1 MNAAD
6 RFPNLKHR
14 SFRSANLRGANF
26 SGVNLR
32 GVDFTDAILDGADLS
47 HADLR
52 GTIFRRSSLIGAN
65 LYQIKAGI
73 SNRNSL
79 VLQIILFILAVL
91 LGLLAGFV
99 GSAIAGLVLNES
111 KVLAPY
117 QEIEFWLS
125 WGRIS
130 ALLAIN
136 CGVIYSSSIILL
148 KNPIMAVL
156 GGVSSVIILGTIL
169 AFIVIYAC
177 APTGK
182 SWEFVGQMV
191 VAVEGASTMTT
202 FQIIFVTIGLAIIT
216 NILKTDRQ
224 TLVATIIGVVIA
236 VASATRAEGSLY
248 LQVGIVII
256 SSMVIY
262 LALLMGKQSR
272 LESQNYPFIRN
283 ISTDIATHYGTCFVD
298 ANLSNANLE
307 YACLTN
313 TNFSRSKLICTNF
326 YGARQLNSAKVNR
339 TILMNPL
346 VRELLVNHQG
356 SNCNYSGCDLHGA
369 YLVGSDLINAD
380 FTGTNLSESNLKNAR
395 LDRANLTRI
404 FAVGA
409 NLQGANLT
417 GACIADWSIDRT
429 TELDDII
436 CEYVYLKSPG
446 EDRNPASGIFSA
458 GDFTQLFQQIWNTI
472 DLIFHE
478 GIDWA
483 SFGTAWQ
490 QIQIENDGIPLAIHS
505 IERKGEGTILVKVEV
520 PQDFDKARLHE
531 SFDRSYQLLLS
542 SIEDRH
548 RTELTGRDRELAIYK
563 EQQDRSYQIL
573 QSLVAPPPIAAK
585 LDRVVTIKLGTRDID
600 RNLAVTVEIGDR
612 GHNPHASVTGILT
625 CEDDVI
631 AAYHNWQTVYR
642 QHLNSATRIDIPSQ
656 QNTNLKQLERF
667 SDAEAMPTNKCL
679 LTSQTL
685 KQEIN
690 QWLDSSGFKPVR
702 ELMLQELHPTESIQI
717 VLQTDELSIRQLPF
731 QLWSFF
737 DRFTHAEISIASNN
751 YRSITNHKLSN
762 KNITILSIFG
772 SSAGLDLELDRQ
784 SLTKIPNAS
793 VEFSIEPTRQIL
805 NDKLWERPWDIIF
818 FAGHSA
824 SNPNLAT
831 GHLQINPTDK
841 LTIPELKYALERS
854 IETGLKLVILNSC
867 DSLGLAAELISIQL
881 PQAIVMREPVPD
893 IIAQQFLKNFLT
905 AFASGLPLYRAV
917 RSAREQLQG
926 LEDTYPCASWLPVI
940 CQNPAEI

>member
-1 MNAAD
+1 MNSAD
-6 RFPNLKHR
+6 RSPNLQHR

-26 SGVNLR
+26 SGVNLS

-52 GTIFRRSSLIGAN
+52 GTIFRRSSLIGTN
-65 LYQIKAGI
+65 LQQITAGI
-73 SNRNSL
+73 SNRNYL
-79 VLQIILFILAVL
+79 ALQIILFILAVL
-91 LGLLAGFV
+91 LGLLSGFV
-99 GSAIAGLVLNES
+99 GSAISGLVLNES
-111 KVLAPY
+111 QVLAPY

-148 KNPIMAVL
+148 KNPVMAVL

-169 AFIVIYAC
+169 AIVVIYAC
-177 APTGK
+177 APTDK

-224 TLVATIIGVVIA
+224 TLFATIIGVVLA
-236 VASATRAEGSLY
+236 VASAMRAESSLY
-248 LQVGIVII
+248 LQIGIVII
-256 SSMVIY
+256 ASMVIY
-262 LALLMGKQSR
+262 LALIMGKNAR
-272 LESQNYPFIRN
+272 VESQNYPFIRN
-283 ISTDIATHYGTCFVD
+283 ISTDIATYFGTCFFN
-298 ANLSNANLE
+298 ANLTNANLE
-307 YACLTN
+307 CAVLLN
-313 TNFSRSKLICTNF
+313 TNFSQANLTHTNF
-326 YGARQLNSAKVNR
+326 HGARQLNSAKVSR

-346 VRELLVNHQG
+346 VRELLVSFQG
-356 SNCNYSGCDLHGA
+356 SNRNYSGYDLHGA
-369 YLVGSDLINAD
+369 YLVGCDLINAE
-380 FTGTNLSESNLKNAR
+380 FTGANLSDSNLQNAQ
-395 LDRANLTRI
+395 LDRANLTRV

-409 NLQGANLT
+409 NLQGASLT

-429 TELDDII
+429 TQLDDII
-436 CEYVYLKSPG
+436 CEYIYLKSPG
-446 EDRNPASGIFSA
+446 EDRNPASGIFSS

-478 GIDWA
+478 GIDWT

-505 IERKGEGTILVKVEV
+505 IERKGGGTILVKVEV
-520 PQDFDKARLHE
+520 PQDFEKASLHE
-531 SFDRSYQLLLS
+531 SFDRHYQLLLN

-548 RTELTGRDRELAIYK
+548 RAELSGRDRELAMYK

-573 QSLVAPPPIAAK
+573 QSLVAMPAIAPK
-585 LDRVVTIKLGTRDID
+585 LDRVVTIKVGARDIHQ
-600 RNLAVTVEIGDR
+600 NLAASVEISDR
-612 GHNPHASVTGILT
+612 GTNPHASAIGVLE
-625 CEDDVI
+625 CEDAVI
-631 AAYHNWQTVYR
+631 SAYHDWQAAYR
-642 QHLNSATRIDIPSQ
+642 QDLNFAARLDIPRRQ
-656 QNTNLKQLERF
+656 DTNLKQLPG
-667 SDAEAMPTNKCL
+667 SNKCQIA
-679 LTSQTL
+679 SQHL
-685 KQEIN
+685 KQEIDR
-690 QWLDSSGFKPVR
+690 WLDSKGFKAIK

-731 QLWSFF
+731 QLWNFF
-737 DRFTHAEISIASNN
+737 ERFTHAEISIASNN
-751 YRSITNHKLSN
+751 YRSNTKQKLSHE
-762 KNITILSIFG
+762 NIEILAIFG
-772 SSAGLDLELDRQ
+772 SSEGLDLELDRE
-784 SLTKIPNAS
+784 SLTKLPNAR

-824 SNPNLAT
+824 SDPDLTT

-841 LTIPELKYALERS
+841 LTIPELKYALKRS

-926 LEDTYPCASWLPVI
+926 LEDNYPCASWLPVI

>member
-1 MNAAD
+1 MNSAD
-6 RFPNLKHR
+6 RSLNLQRR
-14 SFRSANLRGANF
+14 SFRSANLRGVNF
-26 SGVNLR
+26 SGVNLS
-32 GVDFTDAILDGADLS
+32 GVDFTDAILDEADLS

-65 LYQIKAGI
+65 LRQIKAGI
-73 SNRNSL
+73 SNRHSL
-79 VLQIILFILAVL
+79 VLQILLFILAVL

-99 GSAIAGLVLNES
+99 GSAISGLVLNES

-130 ALLAIN
+130 ALLAID
-136 CGVIYSSSIILL
+136 CGIFYSSSIILM
-148 KNPIMAVL
+148 KNPVMAVL

-169 AFIVIYAC
+169 ALMVIYAC

-191 VAVEGASTMTT
+191 VAIEGASTMTT

-224 TLVATIIGVVIA
+224 TLLATIIGVILAVI
-236 VASATRAEGSLY
+236 SAMRAGSSLY
-248 LQVGIVII
+248 LQVGIMTIA
-256 SSMVIY
+256 SMVIY
-262 LALLMGKQSR
+262 VALTMGKHARSEDR
-272 LESQNYPFIRN
+272 NYPLIRN
-283 ISTDIATHYGTCFVD
+283 VSTDIATYFGTCFAD
-298 ANLSNANLE
+298 ANLTNTNLE
-307 YACLTN
+307 YAVLMN
-313 TNFSRSKLICTNF
+313 TNFSRSNLTNTNF
-326 YGARQLNSAKVNR
+326 YGVRQLNSAKVKR
-339 TILMNPL
+339 TILTNSL
-346 VRELLVNHQG
+346 VRELLVNRQG
-356 SNCNYSGCDLHGA
+356 SNFNYSGCDLHGA
-369 YLVGSDLINAD
+369 YLIGANLINAD
-380 FTGTNLSESNLKNAR
+380 FTGANLSDSNLQEAQ
-395 LDRANLTRI
+395 LDRANLTRVL
-404 FAVGA
+404 AVGA
-409 NLQGANLT
+409 DLQGANLT

-429 TELDDII
+429 TNLDNISCD
-436 CEYVYLKSPG
+436 YVYLKSPG
-446 EDRNPASGIFSA
+446 EDRNPASGIFSV

-490 QIQIENDGIPLAIHS
+490 QIQIENDGIPLSIHS
-505 IERKGEGTILVKVEV
+505 IERRGEGTILVKVEV
-520 PQDFDKARLHE
+520 PQDFEKAKLHE
-531 SFDRSYQLLLS
+531 SFDRHYQLLLN

-548 RTELTGRDRELAIYK
+548 RAELTGRDRELAIYK

-573 QSLVAPPPIAAK
+573 QALVSPSAIAAK
-585 LDRVVTIKLGTRDID
+585 LDRVVTIKLGARDID
-600 RNLAVTVEIGDR
+600 RNLAVSVEIGDR
-612 GHNPHASVTGILT
+612 GTNPNASAIGILE

-631 AAYHNWQTVYR
+631 SAYHDWQVVYR
-642 QHLNSATRIDIPSQ
+642 QHLNVATRLDIPRQ
-656 QNTNLKQLERF
+656 QDTNLKQIPG
-667 SDAEAMPTNKCL
+667 SNKCQT
-679 LTSQTL
+679 TSEHL

-690 QWLDSSGFKPVR
+690 RWLDSNGFKPIK
-702 ELMLQELHPTESIQI
+702 ELMLQELHPSESIQVI
-717 VLQTDELSIRQLPF
+717 LQTDELSIRQLPF
-731 QLWSFF
+731 QLWNFF
-737 DRFTHAEISIASNN
+737 DRFTHTEISIASNN
-751 YRSITNHKLSN
+751 YRSTNKQKLSH
-762 KNITILSIFG
+762 KNIEILAVFG
-772 SSAGLDLELDRQ
+772 SGEGLDLELDRE
-784 SLTKIPNAS
+784 SLTKLPNAR

-824 SNPNLAT
+824 SDPSLTT
-831 GHLQINPTDK
+831 GHLQINQTDK
-841 LTIPELKYALERS
+841 LTIPELKYALKRS

-926 LEDTYPCASWLPVI
+926 LEDDYPCASWLPVI

>member
-6 RFPNLKHR
+6 RSPNLQRR

-26 SGVNLR
+26 SGVNLS
-32 GVDFTDAILDGADLS
+32 GVDFTDAILDGANFS

-65 LYQIKAGI
+65 LQQIQAGI
-73 SNRNSL
+73 SKNHAL
-79 VLQIILFILAVL
+79 ILQIILFISAVL

-99 GSAIAGLVLNES
+99 GSAISGLVLNES

-117 QEIEFWLS
+117 QEIEVWLS
-125 WGRIS
+125 WGRVS

-136 CGVIYSSSIILL
+136 CGVIYSSSVILL
-148 KNPIMAVL
+148 KNPLMAVL
-156 GGVSSVIILGTIL
+156 GGVSSVIILGAIL

-216 NILKTDRQ
+216 NILNTDRQ
-224 TLVATIIGVVIA
+224 TLVATIIGVILA
-236 VASATRAEGSLY
+236 VASAMRAASSLY
-248 LQVGIVII
+248 LQVGIVLIA
-256 SSMVIY
+256 SMIIY
-262 LALLMGKQSR
+262 LALIMGKHAR
-272 LESQNYPFIRN
+272 VESQNYPFIRS
-283 ISTDIATHYGTCFVD
+283 ISIDIATYYGTCF
-298 ANLSNANLE
+298 SNANLTNANLE
-307 YACLTN
+307 DAVLVN
-313 TNFSRSKLICTNF
+313 TNLSKANLTRTNF
-326 YGARQLNSAKVNR
+326 HGARQLNSAKVNR
-339 TILMNPL
+339 TVLMNPL
-346 VRELLVNHQG
+346 VRDLLVNYQG
-356 SNCNYSGCDLHGA
+356 SNCSYSGCDLHGA
-369 YLVGSDLINAD
+369 YLAGANLINAD
-380 FTGTNLSESNLKNAR
+380 FTGANLSDSNLKSAR

-404 FAVGA
+404 LAVGA
-409 NLQGANLT
+409 DLEGASLT
-417 GACIADWSIDRT
+417 GVCIADWSIDRT
-429 TELDDII
+429 TKLDDII
-436 CEYVYLKSPG
+436 CEYLYLKSPG
-446 EDRNPASGIFSA
+446 EDRNPASGIFSP

-483 SFGTAWQ
+483 SFSTAWQ
-490 QIQIENDGIPLAIHS
+490 QIQIENDGVPLAIHS

-531 SFDRSYQLLLS
+531 SFDRSYQLLLN

-548 RTELTGRDRELAIYK
+548 QAELTGRDRELAMYK

-573 QSLVAPPPIAAK
+573 QSLVSPPAIAAK
-585 LDRVVTIKLGTRDID
+585 LDRVVTIKLGARDID
-600 RNLAVTVEIGDR
+600 RNLAVSVEIGDR
-612 GHNPHASVTGILT
+612 GHNPHASATGILG

-631 AAYHNWQTVYR
+631 AAYHHWQTVYR
-642 QHLNSATRIDIPSQ
+642 QHLTSATRIDIPSQ
-656 QNTNLKQLERF
+656 QNTNLKQPDRF
-667 SDAEAMPTNKCL
+667 SNAEATQINKCQ
-679 LTSQTL
+679 LTAQTL

-690 QWLDSSGFKPVR
+690 QWLDSSKFKSIR

-717 VLQTDELSIRQLPF
+717 VLQTDELGIRQLPF
-731 QLWSFF
+731 QLWDFF

-751 YRSITNHKLSN
+751 YRSIVKHKLSN
-762 KNITILSIFG
+762 KNIEILAVFG
-772 SSAGLDLELDRQ
+772 SSEGLNLEFDRQ
-784 SLTKIPNAS
+784 SLTKIPNAR

-824 SNPNLAT
+824 SEPNLAT
-831 GHLQINPTDK
+831 GHLQINSTDK

>member
-6 RFPNLKHR
+6 RSPNLQRR

-26 SGVNLR
+26 SGVNLS
-32 GVDFTDAILDGADLS
+32 GVDFTDAILDGADFS

-52 GTIFRRSSLIGAN
+52 GTIFRRSSLIGTN
-65 LYQIKAGI
+65 LQQIKAGI
-73 SNRNSL
+73 SKDREL
-79 VLQIILFILAVL
+79 ILQIILFILAVL

-99 GSAIAGLVLNES
+99 GSAISGLVLNES

-117 QEIEFWLS
+117 QEIEVWLS
-125 WGRIS
+125 WGRVS

-136 CGVIYSSSIILL
+136 CGVIYSTSIILL

-169 AFIVIYAC
+169 ALMVIYAC

-182 SWEFVGQMV
+182 SWEFIGQMV

-202 FQIIFVTIGLAIIT
+202 FQIIFVTIGLAIII
-216 NILKTDRQ
+216 NILRTDRQ
-224 TLVATIIGVVIA
+224 TIIATVIGVVLA
-236 VASATRAEGSLY
+236 VASAMKANSSLY
-248 LQVGIVII
+248 LQGGIVLIA
-256 SSMVIY
+256 SMVIY
-262 LALLMGKQSR
+262 LATIMGKQSR
-272 LESQNYPFIRN
+272 LEERNYPFIRN
-283 ISTDIATHYGTCFVD
+283 FSTDIATYYGTCFAE
-298 ANLSNANLE
+298 ANLTDASLE
-307 YACLTN
+307 YAVLIN
-313 TNFSRSKLICTNF
+313 TNFSKANLTRANF
-326 YGARQLNSAKVNR
+326 YGAKQLNSAKVNR
-339 TILMNPL
+339 TILMNRL
-346 VRELLVNHQG
+346 VRDLLVSHQG
-356 SNCNYSGCDLHGA
+356 SNCSYLGCDLHGA
-369 YLVGSDLINAD
+369 YLAGGNLINAD
-380 FTGTNLSESNLKNAR
+380 FTGVNLSDSNLKDAE

-404 FAVGA
+404 LAIGA
-409 NLQGANLT
+409 NLEGASLT

-429 TELDDII
+429 TKLDDIS
-436 CEYVYLKSPG
+436 CDYVYLKSPG
-446 EDRNPASGIFSA
+446 EDRNPASGIFST
-458 GDFTQLFQQIWNTI
+458 GDFTQLFREIWNTI

-531 SFDRSYQLLLS
+531 SFDRSYQLLLN

-548 RTELTGRDRELAIYK
+548 RAELTGRDRELAMYK

-573 QSLVAPPPIAAK
+573 QSLVAPPAIAAK
-585 LDRVVTIKLGTRDID
+585 LDRVVTIKLGARDID
-600 RNLAVTVEIGDR
+600 RHLAVTVEIGDR
-612 GHNPHASVTGILT
+612 GHNPHASATGILT

-631 AAYHNWQTVYR
+631 AAYHNWQTAYR

-656 QNTNLKQLERF
+656 QNTNLKKLDRF
-667 SDAEAMPTNKCL
+667 SNAETTPTNKCQR
-679 LTSQTL
+679 TAQTL

-690 QWLDSSGFKPVR
+690 QWLDSSGFKPIR

-717 VLQTDELSIRQLPF
+717 VLQTDELGIRQLPF
-731 QLWSFF
+731 QLWNFF

-751 YRSITNHKLSN
+751 YRSIAQHKLSN
-762 KNITILSIFG
+762 KNIEILAVFG
-772 SSAGLDLELDRQ
+772 SSAGLDLGFDRKL
-784 SLTKIPNAS
+784 LTKIPNAR

-805 NDKLWERPWDIIF
+805 NDKLWERPWDIVF

-824 SNPNLAT
+824 SDSNLAT
-831 GHLQINPTDK
+831 GHLQINPTDR

-867 DSLGLAAELISIQL
+867 DSLGLAAELILSQL

-926 LEDTYPCASWLPVI
+926 FEDTYPCASWLPVI